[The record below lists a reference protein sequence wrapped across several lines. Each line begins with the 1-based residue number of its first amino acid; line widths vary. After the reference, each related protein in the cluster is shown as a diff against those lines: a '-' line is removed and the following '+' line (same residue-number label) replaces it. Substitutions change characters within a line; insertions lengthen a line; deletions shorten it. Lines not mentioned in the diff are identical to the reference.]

1 VLTVPLYIAVLA
13 VLLTTAGPSLGR
25 AQDLTDQA
33 KPETDTFFSGNV
45 VEMAADHVTV
55 SRAVLGKPPEKRTFK
70 ITPATKT
77 EGKMKNKSRV
87 TVRYAAS
94 DEGELA
100 VSIIVR
106 PDKAENGKKKD

>member
-1 VLTVPLYIAVLA
+1 MLTVPFYTAVLA
-13 VLLTTAGPSLGR
+13 VLFAAASPLLMR
-25 AQDLTDQA
+25 AQDPTGKT

-55 SRAVLGKPPEKRTFK
+55 SRAVLGKPAENRAFK
-70 ITPATKT
+70 ITSATKV

-94 DEGELA
+94 EEGDVA

-106 PDKAENGKKKD
+106 PEKAENSKKKD